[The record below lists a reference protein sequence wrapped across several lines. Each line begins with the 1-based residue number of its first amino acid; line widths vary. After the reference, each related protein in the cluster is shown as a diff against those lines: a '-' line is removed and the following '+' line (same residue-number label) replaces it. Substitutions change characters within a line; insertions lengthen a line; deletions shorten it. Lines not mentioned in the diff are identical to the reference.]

1 MKYQLPPLNGLRAFE
16 AAARHLSFKEAAREL
31 FVTPGA
37 ISQQIKH
44 LEDDL
49 GQRLFQRVNRTIR
62 LTEVGRLLLPAVSDA
77 FQGIA
82 DALARLRTDEVDGP
96 LTVSVL
102 PSLAVK
108 WLVPRL
114 GRFRA
119 RHPQIDV
126 RISASPR
133 FVNFDV
139 EDVDLAVR
147 HGMGHWAGL
156 TAVWLMPGDLFP
168 VCSPELLKSGPPL
181 RTPQDL
187 RLHTLLH
194 TETRDEWPLWLRMH
208 GVSGI
213 DPLRG
218 PSFSDDGMVVQS
230 AIEGQGVA
238 LGRSALVAEDLHQ
251 GRLIKPFDLSMPSA
265 LAYYLVY
272 PEGHENRPKIAAFRA
287 WILEEAAR
295 SPVPVAVS
303 GG

>member
-1 MKYQLPPLNGLRAFE
+1 MKYRLPPLNGLRAFE

-31 FVTPGA
+31 LVTPGA
-37 ISQQIKH
+37 VSLQIKN
-44 LEDDL
+44 LEDDI
-49 GQRLFQRVNRTIR
+49 GQKLFHRVNRSIK
-62 LTEVGRLLLPAVSDA
+62 LTDHGRLLLPAVSDA
-77 FQGIA
+77 FRGIA
-82 DALARLRTDEVDGP
+82 DALARLRTDNADGP

-102 PSLAVK
+102 PSFAVK

-139 EDVDLAVR
+139 EDVDLAIR
-147 HGMGHWAGL
+147 HGMGHWSGL
-156 TAVWLMPGDLFP
+156 STVWLMPGDLFP
-168 VCSPELLKSGPPL
+168 VCSPDLLRNGAPL

-187 RLHTLLH
+187 RFHTLLH

-208 GVSGI
+208 GVTGI

-238 LGRSALVAEDLHQ
+238 LGRSVLVTEDLQ
-251 GRLIKPFDLSMPSA
+251 RGRLIKPFDLSMPSA
-265 LAYYLVY
+265 LAYYLVC
-272 PEGHENRPKIAAFRA
+272 PEAHEHRPKIAAFRA
-287 WILEEAAR
+287 WILEESAK
-295 SPVPVAVS
+295 SPV
-303 GG
+303 